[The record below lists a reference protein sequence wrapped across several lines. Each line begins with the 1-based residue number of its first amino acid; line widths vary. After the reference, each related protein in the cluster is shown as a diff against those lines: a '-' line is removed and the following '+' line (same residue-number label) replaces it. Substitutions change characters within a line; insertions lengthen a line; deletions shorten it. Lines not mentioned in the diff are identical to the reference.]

1 METLYKMILVFAWIG
16 VIVCPLIIAIKIW
29 LQRDYDGS
37 LEEKIHKLNGVKVEY
52 TNGISTL
59 LLVTI
64 VCLVYLIVR

>member
-29 LQRDYDGS
+29 LQRNYYGS
-37 LEEKIHKLNGVKVEY
+37 LEEKIHNLNGFKTVY
-52 TNGISTL
+52 TNGIPTV
-59 LLVTI
+59 LLVAI